1 MKNTLRLAV
10 LAAGLFY
17 FFDPKRGK
25 RRRKNAIKKLNA
37 FAGRARGAAERAT
50 HPKEQPDDVTLVRKV
65 ESELFRDAE
74 VPKGK
79 ININAENGKIV
90 LRGEA
95 DSPGMIDDL
104 AKKAKSVQG
113 VQDVENLLHVPG
125 EPAPSRAS

>member
-1 MKNTLRLAV
+1 MKNVLRLAV
-10 LAAGLFY
+10 LAAALVY

-25 RRRKNAIKKLNA
+25 RRQKNAIKKVNA
-37 FAGRARGAAERAT
+37 LAGKARGAAGRAT

-95 DSPGMIDDL
+95 DSPAMIDDL

-125 EPAPSRAS
+125 DPAPSRAS